1 MPAAD
6 CWSMRQIDICLKVT
20 GLSGEDVSIWV
31 PGDSSIRDVKLAVRD
46 ELKHASRPLWQ
57 LLLMTGATL
66 CVEDADIDQYEI
78 SEGLQLLVNNPE
90 SVRYDEFYN
99 RDVNLRAILGQH
111 FFLLSEARKLD
122 LMETLAVDAR
132 IHATVG
138 KQM

>member
-1 MPAAD
+1 
-6 CWSMRQIDICLKVT
+6 MRQTTICLKVIA
-20 GLSGEDVSIWV
+20 LSGEDVSVWV

-46 ELKHASRPLWQ
+46 ELKKASRPLWQ
-57 LLLMTGATL
+57 LLLMTGTAL

-90 SVRYDEFYN
+90 AVRYDEFYN
-99 RDVNLRAILGQH
+99 RDVNLRAGTAILGQH

-122 LMETLAVDAR
+122 LVETIAADAR
-132 IHATVG
+132 IRATVG

>member
-78 SEGLQLLVNNPE
+78 SEGLQLLVNSPE

-122 LMETLAVDAR
+122 LVETLAVDAR

-138 KQM
+138 KQL